1 MGPSQVSVVV
11 VVVRAKKPYRKLRK
25 KEIKKENRV
34 EKKIVRE
41 TTERKNENVSSN
53 MLRRG
58 KGKTK
63 MEASE
68 AVAVTFI
75 SI

>member
-1 MGPSQVSVVV
+1 MGPSQVSVAGVG
-11 VVVRAKKPYRKLRK
+11 VRAKKPYRKLRK